1 MQIPWGL
8 GDAQQC
14 KDMTWYLDQV
24 IHSASNALAGECRQA
39 SMGLAKAK
47 LFSSSTVKQTRL
59 CLELI
64 IRAEPWAESHRQSPL
79 FILLK
84 ERPPLAYLFRVF
96 VASMERTHHPWACIS
111 TVFDLLFACPRLETR
126 ITLIIPPMLEAL
138 QIHPQHKNT
147 WLCSK
152 LSTLGTLSRR
162 PISHLAVM
170 SKNADCGDDGDDY
183 NSSCC
188 IGCCRAGDFGTH
200 DGCGPCYC
208 RRSFKQDHDRTIYTG
223 WSLGQYYPGE
233 KGHGGPS
240 PITGE
245 DKPMSFENRLGG
257 MKQASEQQAQKSGEN
272 KEVIKNETDK
282 SIKTSKTSP
291 KKINK

>member
-1 MQIPWGL
+1 
-8 GDAQQC
+8 
-14 KDMTWYLDQV
+14 MTWYLDQV

-162 PISHLAVM
+162 PISHLAVWV
-170 SKNADCGDDGDDY
+170 SHAHTAF
-183 NSSCC
+183 NSWVLGSTSDITECQKTP
-188 IGCCRAGDFGTH
+188 IVVTMVMITTLVAVSDVAVLVTLAHMMDAAPATAAALSNRTTTVRSTLAGVWASTTPERRDTGVH
-200 DGCGPCYC
+200 HPSLGRINPCHS
-208 RRSFKQDHDRTIYTG
+208 RTG
-223 WSLGQYYPGE
+223 WGE
-233 KGHGGPS
+233 
-240 PITGE
+240 
-245 DKPMSFENRLGG
+245 
-257 MKQASEQQAQKSGEN
+257 
-272 KEVIKNETDK
+272 
-282 SIKTSKTSP
+282 
-291 KKINK
+291 

>member
-1 MQIPWGL
+1 
-8 GDAQQC
+8 
-14 KDMTWYLDQV
+14 
-24 IHSASNALAGECRQA
+24 
-39 SMGLAKAK
+39 
-47 LFSSSTVKQTRL
+47 
-59 CLELI
+59 
-64 IRAEPWAESHRQSPL
+64 
-79 FILLK
+79 
-84 ERPPLAYLFRVF
+84 
-96 VASMERTHHPWACIS
+96 
-111 TVFDLLFACPRLETR
+111 
-126 ITLIIPPMLEAL
+126 MLEAL

-170 SKNADCGDDGDDY
+170 SKNANYGDDGDDY

-233 KGHGGPS
+233 KGHGNPS

-257 MKQASEQQAQKSGEN
+257 
-272 KEVIKNETDK
+272 
-282 SIKTSKTSP
+282 
-291 KKINK
+291 